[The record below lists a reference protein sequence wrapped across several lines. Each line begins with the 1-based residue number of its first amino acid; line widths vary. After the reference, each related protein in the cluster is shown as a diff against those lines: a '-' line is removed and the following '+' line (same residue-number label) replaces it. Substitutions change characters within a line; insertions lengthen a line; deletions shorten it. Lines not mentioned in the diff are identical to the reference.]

1 MTKEYLYSND
11 ELIDMAQAAG
21 LYYSPID
28 GLWKADSVAL
38 LQFIGK
44 IEDVYISHYERKI
57 DAMLQLR

>member
-1 MTKEYLYSND
+1 MAKEYLYTND
-11 ELIDMAQAAG
+11 ELIDMASAAG

-44 IEDVYISHYERKI
+44 IEDAYIKHYER
-57 DAMLQLR
+57 DSNAL